1 MLSQPQKRV
10 LPEPPRKLK
19 TYLTIFIIILLL
31 FGSAVQTNST
41 ITELIIGAPNMVELL
56 AQMLPPN
63 WSYFGKIVEPMLET
77 IRMALIGT
85 TFGALIAIP
94 IAIFSASNIVR
105 NIWLYHPIRFVLN
118 LIRTIPDLLLAA
130 IFVSIFGLGPLPGI
144 LALTIFSIGL
154 VAKLTYEAIE
164 AIDPGPLE
172 AMTAVGANK
181 VQWIFFGVVPQ
192 VLPYYISYVLY
203 TFEVN
208 IRAAAVFG
216 LVGAG
221 GIGLYYDRT
230 LGFFEYDKTSSIIIF
245 TLVVVLIIDYMSTK
259 LREKLI

>member
-41 ITELIIGAPNMVELL
+41 ITELVIGAPNMVELL

-94 IAIFSASNIVR
+94 IAIFSAINIVR
-105 NIWLYHPIRFVLN
+105 NIWLYHPVRFVLN

-208 IRAAAVFG
+208 IRAAAVLG

>member
-1 MLSQPQKRV
+1 MIKQQEKIIPTPQSKQ
-10 LPEPPRKLK
+10 KL
-19 TYLTIFIIILLL
+19 YLTVLLMIVL
-31 FGSAVQTNST
+31 FFGSAIKTSSSL
-41 ITELIIGAPNMVELL
+41 TELMIGIPNMLDLL
-56 AQMLPPN
+56 VQMFPPN
-63 WSYFGKIVEPMLET
+63 WSYFIKIIPAMLDT
-77 IRMALIGT
+77 IRMALLGT
-85 TFGALIAIP
+85 TFGAIIAIP
-94 IAIFSASNIVR
+94 IAIFSASNIIKSTWLHYPVR
-105 NIWLYHPIRFVLN
+105 AVLN

-130 IFVSIFGLGPLPGI
+130 IFVAIFGLGPLPGI

-181 VQWIFFGVVPQ
+181 VQWIFFGVIPQ
-192 VLPYYISYVLY
+192 VLAHYISYVLY

-208 IRAAAVFG
+208 IRAAAVLG

-245 TLVVVLIIDYMSTK
+245 TLVVVLLVDYISTT
-259 LREKLI
+259 LREKLL

>member
-1 MLSQPQKRV
+1 MLIQQQSKV
-10 LPEPPRKLK
+10 MPEPPRKLK
-19 TYLTIFIIILLL
+19 TYFTVIIILLL
-31 FGSAVQTNST
+31 LLGSAVQTNST
-41 ITELIIGAPNMVELL
+41 ITELILGAPNAMELL

-63 WSYFGKIVEPMLET
+63 WAYFGKIVQPMLET

-85 TFGALIAIP
+85 TFGAIIAIP
-94 IAIFSASNIVR
+94 IALFSASNIVR
-105 NIWLYHPIRFVLN
+105 SSWFYYPVRFVLN
-118 LIRTIPDLLLAA
+118 FIRTIPDLLLAA

-164 AIDPGPLE
+164 AIDPGPME

-181 VQWIFFGVVPQ
+181 LQWIFFGVVPQ

-208 IRAAAVFG
+208 IRAAAVLG

-221 GIGLYYDRT
+221 GIGLFYDRT

-245 TLVVVLIIDYMSTK
+245 TLVVVLLIDYISTK

>member
-1 MLSQPQKRV
+1 MLSQPQKKV

-19 TYLTIFIIILLL
+19 TYFTVFIIILLL
-31 FGSAVQTNST
+31 SGSAIQTNST
-41 ITELIIGAPNMVELL
+41 ITELIIGAPNMMELL

-63 WSYFGKIVEPMLET
+63 WSYFGKIVHPMLET

-85 TFGALIAIP
+85 TFGAIIAIP
-94 IAIFSASNIVR
+94 IALFSASNIIR
-105 NIWLYHPIRFVLN
+105 NTWFYYPVRFVLN

-172 AMTAVGANK
+172 AMTSVGANK
-181 VQWIFFGVVPQ
+181 VQWIFFGVLPQ

-208 IRAAAVFG
+208 VRAAAVLG

-245 TLVVVLIIDYMSTK
+245 TLVVVLLIDYISTK